1 MKVVMAAD
9 DEILPIDT
17 KIAYYQMVMDFAG
30 RALDIV
36 KSRGFAIKNAIEL
49 RMLESGR

>member
-9 DEILPIDT
+9 DEVLPIDT
-17 KIAYYQMVMDFAG
+17 KIAYYQMIVDFAG
-30 RALDIV
+30 KALDIV

>member
-1 MKVVMAAD
+1 MAD
-9 DEILPIDT
+9 DVVLPLET
-17 KIAYYQMVMDFAG
+17 KIAYYQMVVDFAG

-49 RMLESGR
+49 RSLESGR